1 LVISTTTFEDV
12 LPFKR
17 NKLIQEKNLCNN
29 DLSSATITCALC
41 IVNDFKQEKKNK
53 TKGPLEM
60 H

>member
-1 LVISTTTFEDV
+1 LVISTTTFDDV

-17 NKLIQEKNLCNN
+17 NKLIQEKTF
-29 DLSSATITCALC
+29 ATMTFRVPQLHVPFC

-53 TKGPLEM
+53 TKGPLEV

>member
-1 LVISTTTFEDV
+1 MTFLVPQLHV
-12 LPFKR
+12 PF
-17 NKLIQEKNLCNN
+17 
-29 DLSSATITCALC
+29 C